1 MIHSQSPW
9 SESEHE
15 YYLSPFLNGSIALY
29 FYAEAG
35 YGRCA
40 CSLKVT
46 ETDEGSLITISVK
59 PRSKKFKIEVQG
71 DEIVVLATEEPTKG
85 KVNKEIMK
93 ELSRV
98 FHARVMLVSGFTS
111 KEKKL
116 LICGTGKNDVE
127 KALLYFQDSH

>member
-1 MIHSQSPW
+1 M
-9 SESEHE
+9 
-15 YYLSPFLNGSIALY
+15 
-29 FYAEAG
+29 
-35 YGRCA
+35 
-40 CSLKVT
+40 KVT
-46 ETDEGSLITISVK
+46 ETDEGSLIIISVK

-71 DEIVVLATEEPTKG
+71 DEIVVFATEEPTKG

-93 ELSRV
+93 ELSGV
-98 FHARVMLVSGFTS
+98 FHARVMLVSGFAS